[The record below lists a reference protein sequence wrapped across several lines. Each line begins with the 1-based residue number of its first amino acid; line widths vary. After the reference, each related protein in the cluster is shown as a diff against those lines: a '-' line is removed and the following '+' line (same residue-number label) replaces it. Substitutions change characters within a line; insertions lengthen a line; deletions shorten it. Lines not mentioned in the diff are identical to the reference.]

1 MLVLSAVR
9 VALQVVT
16 VLTTNVEGVDAPT
29 VLLRV
34 LIHIPRV
41 DLVEQSLL
49 KTEVVVV
56 VLLLRWLPS
65 YVLRTFGA

>member
-9 VALQVVT
+9 VALQFVT
-16 VLTTNVEGVDAPT
+16 VLTTNVEGVDAPK

-56 VLLLRWLPS
+56 VLLLRWLLS